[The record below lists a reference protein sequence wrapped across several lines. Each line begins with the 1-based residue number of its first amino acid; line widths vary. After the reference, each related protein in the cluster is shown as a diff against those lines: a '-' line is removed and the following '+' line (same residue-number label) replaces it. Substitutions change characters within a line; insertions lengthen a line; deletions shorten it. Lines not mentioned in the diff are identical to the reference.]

1 MQVVTRETNSGTMSH
16 GDLTAESV
24 TELDSLIT
32 GIYAPSPAST
42 DKPVEPPVEVD
53 YKSVDYRGFIFV
65 VHKIHGLMLLHCTRK
80 KSKGPHFQLPGGH
93 VDEFEF
99 LVAAHSSRDAQTQ
112 LLTASRAG
120 AARELFEETGMD
132 MRNHLDRLE
141 PASLRSDVTL
151 DKKGKPLLKNELKH
165 RLYFVLS
172 VTDEDF
178 WSTERGDSAAGRVHP
193 LCADGK
199 HLMLKVSIEHSGWTF
214 EKDPNKSAEM
224 LAVHSG
230 GTGAAALRMSM
241 ARGGVAGMEQGQ
253 SKDKQQQGGDP
264 QESHLQEP
272 EKKLVTEI
280 RAAAGAPPPV
290 DLLPPPEPNVWA
302 KLFSKC
308 C

>member
-1 MQVVTRETNSGTMSH
+1 MRHSPSD
-16 GDLTAESV
+16 GDLAEKSV
-24 TELDSLIT
+24 HSFIT

-42 DKPVEPPVEVD
+42 DKPVEPVVEVD
-53 YKSVDYRGFIFV
+53 YKSVDYRGFVFV

-80 KSKGPHFQLPGGH
+80 KKKGSHFQLPGGH

-99 LVAAHSSRDAQTQ
+99 LLAAHSSRDAQTQ
-112 LLTASRAG
+112 LLTASRTG

-132 MRNHLDRLE
+132 MRDHLDRLE
-141 PASLRSDVTL
+141 PASLRPDVTL
-151 DKKGKPLLKNELKH
+151 DKKGKPILTNELKH
-165 RLYFVLS
+165 RLYFFLS

-178 WSTERGDSAAGRVHP
+178 WSTERGDSEAGRVHP
-193 LCADGK
+193 LCAEGK

-214 EKDPNKSAEM
+214 EKDPNKSAEL

-230 GTGAAALRMSM
+230 GTGATALRMSM
-241 ARGGVAGMEQGQ
+241 ARGGGAGMEHVQSDDKLQGDQ
-253 SKDKQQQGGDP
+253 
-264 QESHLQEP
+264 QESQVQEP
-272 EKKLVTEI
+272 EKELDTET
-280 RAAAGAPPPV
+280 RATARAPPPL